1 MKNKEK
7 QICNKD
13 TSKIFHFTFSHGKFN
28 FVLELKREHNE
39 RILLTTHNVNIY
51 DLVEA

>member
-1 MKNKEK
+1 MKNRKK
-7 QICNKD
+7 QICNENR
-13 TSKIFHFTFSHGKFN
+13 SELFHSAFSHGKFN

-39 RILLTTHNVNIY
+39 SMLLTTHNVNIY